1 MLKRGFQSPDG
12 KFFFRYD
19 RRNGVSNEVWCN
31 TREELLKKIESGEA
45 SQKRKMFGSTR
56 TIEGIATKLLHG
68 AKGRNKTKDIKITI
82 TKDWIIQ
89 KLKQGTCELTGLP
102 FVFPANSRLPNAY
115 GPSLDRIDSANRD
128 YSPEN
133 TRIVLYQVNVAL
145 NRFGECASL
154 PILKAIVAGI
164 EKKQNVYL

>member
-1 MLKRGFQSPDG
+1 MLKRGFEGSDG

-19 RRNGVSNEVWCN
+19 KRNGSTHEVWCN
-31 TREELLKKIESGEA
+31 TREDLLKKIESGEA

-68 AKGRNKTKDIKITI
+68 AKGRTKNKDTKITI
-82 TKDWIIQ
+82 TKDWIVQ
-89 KLKQGTCELTGLP
+89 KLKHGSCELTNIP

-115 GPSLDRIDSANRD
+115 GPSLDRIDSTNRD

-133 TRIVLYQVNVAL
+133 TRLVLYQVNVAL
-145 NRFGECASL
+145 NRFGEEASL

-164 EKKQNVYL
+164 EKKHNVCL